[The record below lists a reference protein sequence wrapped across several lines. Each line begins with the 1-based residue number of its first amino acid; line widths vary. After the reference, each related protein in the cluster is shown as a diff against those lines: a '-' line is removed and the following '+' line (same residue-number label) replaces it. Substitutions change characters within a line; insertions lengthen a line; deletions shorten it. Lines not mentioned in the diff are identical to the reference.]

1 MNFLSTYSNL
11 LKNFS
16 FADYLMIEDNGFADF
31 LMIEGT
37 LRKDPVIAAFA
48 EQLKITT
55 LRKFNW

>member
-11 LKNFS
+11 LKTFS

-31 LMIEGT
+31 LMVEGT